1 MKRIRVGLR
10 TFGLDQLHRRERIH
24 ALRNEDAGSHGHA
37 AMRAVGTM
45 RKDLAAV
52 LNDREC
58 GFCSAH
64 ERLDGNRNQRRIKGR
79 EPEPLNGSRMRVS
92 VGHPLEAHIED
103 EAHAQIPQGVVILFV
118 RRGADE
124 EVISDG
130 GEVHGRKDSIKWKV
144 GSGKWKDGCKI
155 EGVGRLVNW

>member
-1 MKRIRVGLR
+1 MKGIRVSLR
-10 TFGLDQLHRRERIH
+10 TFGLDQLHCRERIH
-24 ALRNEDAGSHGHA
+24 ALCDEDASAHRHT

-64 ERLDGNRNQRRIKGR
+64 ERFDGNRNQRRIKGW

-92 VGHPLEAHIED
+92 VGHLLEAHVDDQADAESAELVI
-103 EAHAQIPQGVVILFV
+103 ILFM
-118 RRGADE
+118 RGGADE
-124 EVISDG
+124 KVVGVG
-130 GEVHGRKDSIKWKV
+130 GEVHTGRIA
-144 GSGKWKDGCKI
+144 
-155 EGVGRLVNW
+155 